1 MMPSL
6 TKDPQSIS
14 RFEQGYTSSNVEA
27 HSPFCLFQWHRGERG
42 SQYFGRKC
50 FQYHLSNAK
59 LQENIQL
66 AKIYYLWMSLEIVV
80 GGI

>member
-6 TKDPQSIS
+6 TKASQSIS
-14 RFEQGYTSSNVEA
+14 RFEQEYTSSNFEA

-42 SQYFGRKC
+42 SLYFGRKF
-50 FQYHLSNAK
+50 FQYRLTNVK
-59 LQENIQL
+59 LQGNIQL

-80 GGI
+80 GGT